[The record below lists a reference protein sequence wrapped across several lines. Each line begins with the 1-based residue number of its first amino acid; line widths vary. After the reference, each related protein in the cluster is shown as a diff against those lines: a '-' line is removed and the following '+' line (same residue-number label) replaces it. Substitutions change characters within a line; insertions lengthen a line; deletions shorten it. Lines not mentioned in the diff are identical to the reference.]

1 MDLKKGAHTTG
12 ASRMNTY
19 RRWIQQLLSAGLV
32 ALFALSVASSQADE
46 TITYIHWD
54 VQGSPVA
61 ATDEAGNVVWRE
73 SYRPYGDRID
83 NEAATGPHT
92 RWYTGHP
99 QDPDTGLVYAGA
111 RYYDPVIG
119 RFLAIDPV
127 KFQEDNL
134 HSFNRYA
141 YGNNNPYRYIDP
153 DGRVNVADPWSRFG
167 GGGGGPGAISHW
179 GGAPRIP
186 ASIGGARRAPDGS
199 GVATGAGSGISGTKV
214 PTGGQKLLPAPKQ
227 HPGLPTNGRSPNAPD
242 RIAVDSR
249 GNAIPL
255 KKGETLTG
263 SPDGRWIQVRDPDG
277 NPTGTRIDGPHRP
290 NTHTDP
296 RALEPHGHI
305 PGRTNPDGTPW
316 LPIIQ

>member
-1 MDLKKGAHTTG
+1 MSTTLKHWLTAFLTAVLAVVTT
-12 ASRMNTY
+12 
-19 RRWIQQLLSAGLV
+19 LSL
-32 ALFALSVASSQADE
+32 ADE

-54 VQGSPVA
+54 ALGSPVA

-73 SYRPYGDRID
+73 AYRPYGERIN
-83 NEAATGPHT
+83 NEATAGSNN
-92 RWYTGHP
+92 RWYTGYP
-99 QDPDTGLVYAGA
+99 QDDDTGLFYAGA

-127 KFQEDNL
+127 DFQADNL

-141 YGNNNPYRYIDP
+141 YGNNNPYKYIDP
-153 DGRVNVADPWSRFG
+153 DGRVNVCASAALTRSSATCG
-167 GGGGGPGAISHW
+167 GGGGGAWI
-179 GGAPRIP
+179 GGAPRVPI
-186 ASIGGARRAPDGS
+186 SVGGSRSAPVG
-199 GVATGAGSGISGTKV
+199 TGAGTGAGRGATGTQA

-227 HPGLPTNGRSPNAPD
+227 RPSIPTNGRSPNAPN
-242 RIAVDSR
+242 RIAIDSR

-255 KKGETLTG
+255 KQGETLTG
-263 SPDGRWIQVRDPDG
+263 SPDGRWIQVRDPNG
-277 NPTGTRIDGPHRP
+277 NPTGMRIDGPHRP